1 MYSTKRVNKNL
12 VDGNAYITI
21 GDPYKAVPAN
31 PFRQPKPGSKPPMPF
46 QVKMIPQNEQN
57 GNFTKLEYKPSGYSE
72 AIKYLA
78 TQPLDSRKRG
88 FGTKDAKRHDEF
100 SNFIRTEQYRET
112 IKREKQQ
119 HSSAAITDA
128 LEKLLEAKEQ
138 EQLLKTQEKTMS
150 GTFSYDDQVEQ
161 FDIGRHRT
169 TEFNPKATK
178 DTFYVFADDREKR
191 FGMSKPVSY
200 DVGADAWN
208 TVYKPPV
215 HGGKSEVKK
224 FRDKSH
230 LNVSAY

>member
-12 VDGNAYITI
+12 VDNNAYITI
-21 GDPYKAVPAN
+21 GDPYKVIQAN
-31 PFRQPKPGSKPPMPF
+31 PFRQPKPGAKAPLPF
-46 QVKMIPQNEQN
+46 QVKMIPQNEEK
-57 GNFTKLEYKPSGYSE
+57 GNFTKLEYKPSGYNES
-72 AIKYLA
+72 IKYLT

-100 SNFIRTEQYRET
+100 SNYIRTEQYRET
-112 IKREKQQ
+112 IKKEKNMGK
-119 HSSAAITDA
+119 STAITDA

-138 EQLLKTQEKTMS
+138 EMMLKTQERLSS
-150 GTFSYDDQVEQ
+150 GTFSYDDQVHQ
-161 FDIGRHRT
+161 FDIGRQRN
-169 TEFNPKATK
+169 TEFNPKASK
-178 DTFYVFADDREKR
+178 DTYYVFQDERDKR

-208 TVYKPPV
+208 TTYKPPV

-230 LNVSAY
+230 LNVNGY